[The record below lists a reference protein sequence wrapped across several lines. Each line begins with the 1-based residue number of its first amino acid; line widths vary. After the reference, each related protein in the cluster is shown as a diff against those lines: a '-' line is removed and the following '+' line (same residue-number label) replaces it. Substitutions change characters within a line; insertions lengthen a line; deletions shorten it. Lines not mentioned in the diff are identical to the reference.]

1 MTDYTSIA
9 NSQIDPKAPVTSELM
24 TALRDNP
31 IAIAEGA
38 AGAPKVAESWQALET
53 TSSDGLIVTDV
64 DNGEGARIHVDG
76 SGNAGSGQ
84 TINFT
89 VSISSDNGSSF
100 TGETTI
106 DTVTAQSGPGESAT
120 LSPDGLFVFD
130 RPTGSWAFL
139 NTSFG
144 KSDITSGTFSSP
156 SGTTD
161 IRFRFVIGST
171 AQADKIAALA
181 FVTGGKATT

>member
-9 NSQIDPKAPVTSELM
+9 DSQIDPKAPVTSELM

-38 AGAPKVAESWQALET
+38 AGAPKIADSWQALET
-53 TSSDGLIVTDV
+53 TSSSGLIVTDV
-64 DNGEGARIHVDG
+64 DNGEGVRINV
-76 SGNAGSGQ
+76 SGTGDAGSGL

-100 TGETTI
+100 TGETTLAT
-106 DTVTAQSGPGESAT
+106 DTAPIGPGESVT
-120 LSPDGLFVFD
+120 LSPSGLFVFD
-130 RPTGSWAFL
+130 RPTGTWAFL
-139 NTSFG
+139 NG
-144 KSDITSGTFSSP
+144 VDVITGTFSS
-156 SGTTD
+156 SSDTTD

>member
-38 AGAPKVAESWQALET
+38 AGAPKIADSWQALET
-53 TSSDGLIVTDV
+53 TSSNGLIVTDV
-64 DNGEGARIHVDG
+64 DNGEGVRVLT
-76 SGNAGSGQ
+76 SGNGTAFSGD
-84 TINFT
+84 TIYFK
-89 VSISSDNGSSF
+89 VSISSDNGATFVSEITLKSA
-100 TGETTI
+100 TASAKE
-106 DTVTAQSGPGESAT
+106 TVTINPTGT
-120 LSPDGLFVFD
+120 FIFD

-139 NTSFG
+139 DQDG
-144 KSDITSGTFSSP
+144 YDIQTGTFPSS
-156 SGTTD
+156 SAVTD
-161 IRFRFVIGST
+161 IRFRFYENTSP
-171 AQADKIAALA
+171 AADKIAVLA